1 MDTYGHVRTLYHVSL
16 LLTER
21 ILIEKKICRAKVIKP
36 YEDDVSI
43 ISKSANQKILRL
55 IKLLAYTNYTVQF
68 FEGYLLLC

>member
-43 ISKSANQKILRL
+43 ISKSANQK
-55 IKLLAYTNYTVQF
+55 Y
-68 FEGYLLLC
+68 